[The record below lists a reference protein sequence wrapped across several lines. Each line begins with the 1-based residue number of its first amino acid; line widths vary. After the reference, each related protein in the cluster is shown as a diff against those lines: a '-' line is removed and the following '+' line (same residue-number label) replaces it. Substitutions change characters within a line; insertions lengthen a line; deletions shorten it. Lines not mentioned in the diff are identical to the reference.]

1 MKFNLSIN
9 ISQGVSDNFNYIVT
23 PNAQKVYGNIVD
35 SFQSGI
41 HSFLIIGTYGT
52 GKSSFLMALEQD
64 LLNNKSKL
72 VSERS
77 VFADA
82 KSFEFMNI
90 VGDYSSLSTLLSK
103 ELSIAPSD
111 DSKNVFSTLTRYLI
125 KLKDQNKFLFIF
137 IDEFGKILE
146 HAANNNPEKELYFLQ
161 TLAEFVNVS
170 SRNVILITT
179 LHQNFGSYAHKLTET
194 QRNEWLKVKGRF
206 KELVFAEPVE
216 QLLFLAAESLTK
228 SKTMTDNAKENF
240 LEIFSLAKKN
250 KIISESLTVRTSKM
264 LYPLDAVA
272 ASCLTLA
279 IQRYGQNERTLFSF
293 LHDTASNSINS
304 FLPNDT
310 TTYNL
315 AVVYDYVIYNFYT
328 ALAETNLD
336 STNWRAIRVAIER
349 VESGIINKN
358 NIDDALKIVKSIGL
372 LNLFYNGVVVDLAF
386 LETYALKAL
395 GIKNPRGII
404 EKLTANKIIR
414 FAAYKSQFILF
425 EGTDIPQIRN

>member
-146 HAANNNPEKELYFLQ
+146 HAANNNPEKELYFLPASSSSFFSIRSSLSCISSNLSI
-161 TLAEFVNVS
+161 TFSVS
-170 SRNVILITT
+170 S
-179 LHQNFGSYAHKLTET
+179 F
-194 QRNEWLKVKGRF
+194 LKKFR
-206 KELVFAEPVE
+206 
-216 QLLFLAAESLTK
+216 
-228 SKTMTDNAKENF
+228 
-240 LEIFSLAKKN
+240 
-250 KIISESLTVRTSKM
+250 
-264 LYPLDAVA
+264 
-272 ASCLTLA
+272 
-279 IQRYGQNERTLFSF
+279 
-293 LHDTASNSINS
+293 TAS
-304 FLPNDT
+304 
-310 TTYNL
+310 
-315 AVVYDYVIYNFYT
+315 VIYTFSVGYIS
-328 ALAETNLD
+328 LSL
-336 STNWRAIRVAIER
+336 
-349 VESGIINKN
+349 
-358 NIDDALKIVKSIGL
+358 
-372 LNLFYNGVVVDLAF
+372 
-386 LETYALKAL
+386 
-395 GIKNPRGII
+395 
-404 EKLTANKIIR
+404 
-414 FAAYKSQFILF
+414 
-425 EGTDIPQIRN
+425 

>member
-228 SKTMTDNAKENF
+228 SKTMTVFTTDYYS
-240 LEIFSLAKKN
+240 I
-250 KIISESLTVRTSKM
+250 
-264 LYPLDAVA
+264 LYK
-272 ASCLTLA
+272 
-279 IQRYGQNERTLFSF
+279 Q
-293 LHDTASNSINS
+293 
-304 FLPNDT
+304 
-310 TTYNL
+310 
-315 AVVYDYVIYNFYT
+315 
-328 ALAETNLD
+328 
-336 STNWRAIRVAIER
+336 
-349 VESGIINKN
+349 
-358 NIDDALKIVKSIGL
+358 
-372 LNLFYNGVVVDLAF
+372 
-386 LETYALKAL
+386 
-395 GIKNPRGII
+395 
-404 EKLTANKIIR
+404 
-414 FAAYKSQFILF
+414 
-425 EGTDIPQIRN
+425 

>member
-170 SRNVILITT
+170 SRNVILYYHTSPKFWILCSQT
-179 LHQNFGSYAHKLTET
+179 Y
-194 QRNEWLKVKGRF
+194 RN
-206 KELVFAEPVE
+206 
-216 QLLFLAAESLTK
+216 
-228 SKTMTDNAKENF
+228 SKK
-240 LEIFSLAKKN
+240 
-250 KIISESLTVRTSKM
+250 
-264 LYPLDAVA
+264 
-272 ASCLTLA
+272 
-279 IQRYGQNERTLFSF
+279 
-293 LHDTASNSINS
+293 
-304 FLPNDT
+304 
-310 TTYNL
+310 
-315 AVVYDYVIYNFYT
+315 
-328 ALAETNLD
+328 
-336 STNWRAIRVAIER
+336 
-349 VESGIINKN
+349 
-358 NIDDALKIVKSIGL
+358 
-372 LNLFYNGVVVDLAF
+372 
-386 LETYALKAL
+386 
-395 GIKNPRGII
+395 
-404 EKLTANKIIR
+404 
-414 FAAYKSQFILF
+414 
-425 EGTDIPQIRN
+425 

>member
-125 KLKDQNKFLFIF
+125 KLRACL
-137 IDEFGKILE
+137 
-146 HAANNNPEKELYFLQ
+146 
-161 TLAEFVNVS
+161 
-170 SRNVILITT
+170 
-179 LHQNFGSYAHKLTET
+179 NF
-194 QRNEWLKVKGRF
+194 
-206 KELVFAEPVE
+206 PV
-216 QLLFLAAESLTK
+216 
-228 SKTMTDNAKENF
+228 
-240 LEIFSLAKKN
+240 
-250 KIISESLTVRTSKM
+250 
-264 LYPLDAVA
+264 
-272 ASCLTLA
+272 
-279 IQRYGQNERTLFSF
+279 
-293 LHDTASNSINS
+293 
-304 FLPNDT
+304 
-310 TTYNL
+310 
-315 AVVYDYVIYNFYT
+315 
-328 ALAETNLD
+328 
-336 STNWRAIRVAIER
+336 
-349 VESGIINKN
+349 
-358 NIDDALKIVKSIGL
+358 
-372 LNLFYNGVVVDLAF
+372 
-386 LETYALKAL
+386 
-395 GIKNPRGII
+395 
-404 EKLTANKIIR
+404 
-414 FAAYKSQFILF
+414 
-425 EGTDIPQIRN
+425 

>member
-137 IDEFGKILE
+137 IDEFGINNVVLGGILFTVLSIGFFF
-146 HAANNNPEKELYFLQ
+146 AGIKKSSKEKM
-161 TLAEFVNVS
+161 
-170 SRNVILITT
+170 
-179 LHQNFGSYAHKLTET
+179 
-194 QRNEWLKVKGRF
+194 LKV
-206 KELVFAEPVE
+206 
-216 QLLFLAAESLTK
+216 
-228 SKTMTDNAKENF
+228 
-240 LEIFSLAKKN
+240 N
-250 KIISESLTVRTSKM
+250 K
-264 LYPLDAVA
+264 AV
-272 ASCLTLA
+272 
-279 IQRYGQNERTLFSF
+279 
-293 LHDTASNSINS
+293 
-304 FLPNDT
+304 
-310 TTYNL
+310 
-315 AVVYDYVIYNFYT
+315 
-328 ALAETNLD
+328 
-336 STNWRAIRVAIER
+336 
-349 VESGIINKN
+349 
-358 NIDDALKIVKSIGL
+358 
-372 LNLFYNGVVVDLAF
+372 
-386 LETYALKAL
+386 
-395 GIKNPRGII
+395 
-404 EKLTANKIIR
+404 
-414 FAAYKSQFILF
+414 
-425 EGTDIPQIRN
+425 